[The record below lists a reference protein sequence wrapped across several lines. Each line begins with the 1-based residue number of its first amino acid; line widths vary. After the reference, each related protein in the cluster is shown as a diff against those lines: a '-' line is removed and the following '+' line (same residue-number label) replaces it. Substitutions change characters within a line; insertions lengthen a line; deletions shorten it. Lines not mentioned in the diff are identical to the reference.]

1 MNALQIDARLEM
13 ILEAAG
19 SSLRHYEPYTKD
31 KLREAMRT
39 VEGIALAANRD
50 TMVERR
56 IEEAKE

>member
-1 MNALQIDARLEM
+1 MNALQIEACLEM

-39 VEGIALAANRD
+39 VEGIVLATSA
-50 TMVERR
+50 
-56 IEEAKE
+56 IAHAEARL

>member
-1 MNALQIDARLEM
+1 MNTLQIDVCLEM

-39 VEGIALAANRD
+39 VEGIVLAANA
-50 TMVERR
+50 
-56 IEEAKE
+56 IANAEARPCD

>member
-1 MNALQIDARLEM
+1 MNALQIDACLEM

-39 VEGIALAANRD
+39 VEGIVLAANRE
-50 TMVERR
+50 TMVKRR
-56 IEEAKE
+56 VEEAKK

>member
-1 MNALQIDARLEM
+1 MNTLQIDACLEM

-39 VEGIALAANRD
+39 VEGIVLAANRE
-50 TMVERR
+50 TMVKRK
-56 IEEAKE
+56 IEEAER

>member
-1 MNALQIDARLEM
+1 MNTIQIEACLEM

-39 VEGIALAANRD
+39 VEGIALAANAID
-50 TMVERR
+50 NAE
-56 IEEAKE
+56 KGKPGC

>member
-1 MNALQIDARLEM
+1 MNALQIDACLEM

-39 VEGIALAANRD
+39 VEGIALAANREAE
-50 TMVERR
+50 VKRR
-56 IEEAKE
+56 KKEAKE

>member
-1 MNALQIDARLEM
+1 MNALQIEACLEI

-19 SSLRHYEPYTKD
+19 SSLRHYGPYTKD

-39 VEGIALAANRD
+39 VEGIVLVANG
-50 TMVERR
+50 ERK

>member
-1 MNALQIDARLEM
+1 MNALQIDACLEI

-39 VEGIALAANRD
+39 VEGIALAANAIANAEKD
-50 TMVERR
+50 
-56 IEEAKE
+56 KPGC

>member
-1 MNALQIDARLEM
+1 MNILQLDACLEM

-39 VEGIALAANRD
+39 VEGIVLATSA
-50 TMVERR
+50 
-56 IEEAKE
+56 IASAEAPSCD

>member
-1 MNALQIDARLEM
+1 MNTIQIEACLEM

-39 VEGIALAANRD
+39 VEGIALAAN
-50 TMVERR
+50 VIANAEKGKP
-56 IEEAKE
+56 EC